1 MRIRFT
7 ELAGVVGSAQN
18 LGHGPLCGAEMASL
32 PVVHDAFVDL
42 VGGRI
47 AALGPM
53 ADCPNDDAGWEVRRC
68 PGQWMLPGFVDS
80 HTHLVY
86 AAPRVTEFRM
96 RLDGA
101 SYHDIAAAGGG
112 ILNSAAAIAAA
123 EESALL
129 EALLARLET
138 ARSTGT
144 VAAEIK
150 SGYGLTLEAE
160 RKMLRV
166 VQRAREL
173 QPMPLWATFLALHAL
188 PKAANLDDFVA
199 TAVDRW
205 LPALADDGLVD
216 FVDVFCEANYFRPSD
231 LVRLAEAAAK
241 RGIPLK
247 AHVNQF
253 QSIGGIQASVAAG
266 ARSVDHLEVLTDAD
280 LQDLQTAWAHGDGP
294 MPVAL
299 PHCSLFLNIPYTPG
313 RALIDAGL
321 PLAIAS
327 DCNPGSAPSSDLRMA
342 WSLAA
347 HQMKLRVNEGL
358 AALTANAA
366 YAVGAEGRMGRIQPG
381 MDAHLILTQ
390 PMADY
395 AELPYFTSENRIA
408 QTLIYGR

>member
-7 ELAGVVGSAQN
+7 ELAGVVGSPQPVATT
-18 LGHGPLCGAEMASL
+18 PLRGAEMASL
-32 PVVHDAFVDL
+32 PVIKDAFVEVVD
-42 VGGRI
+42 GQI
-47 AALGPM
+47 AALGSM
-53 ADCPNDDAGWEVRRC
+53 NDCPSEDAGWEVRRC

-112 ILNSAAAIAAA
+112 ILNSAAVIATAD
-123 EESALL
+123 ESELL
-129 EALLARLET
+129 DGLLQRLEM
-138 ARSTGT
+138 ARTTGT

-150 SGYGLTLEAE
+150 SGYGLTFESE

-166 VQRAREL
+166 IRRAREL

-188 PKAANLDDFVA
+188 PKDADHQSFVDA
-199 TAVDRW
+199 AVDQW
-205 LPALADDGLVD
+205 LPALADEGLMD
-216 FVDVFCEANYFRPSD
+216 FVDVFCEANYFTPSD
-231 LVRLAEAAAK
+231 LMRLAEAAAK
-241 RGIPLK
+241 RRIPLK

-253 QSIGGIQASVAAG
+253 QSIGGIEASVAAG

-280 LQDLQTAWAHGDGP
+280 LKSLTQAWALGDGP

-313 RALIDAGL
+313 RQIIDAGL
-321 PLAIAS
+321 PLALAS

-342 WSLAA
+342 WSLAT
-347 HQMKLRVNEGL
+347 HQMKLRVDEGL

-366 YAVGAEGRMGRIQPG
+366 YAVGAEGRMGRIHPG
-381 MDAHLILTQ
+381 MDAHVILTK

-395 AELPYFTSENRIA
+395 AELPYFTSEQRIA
-408 QTLIYGR
+408 QTLIYGQ

>member
-1 MRIRFT
+1 VRTRFT
-7 ELAGVVGSAQN
+7 HLAGVVGSPEV
-18 LGHGPLCGAEMASL
+18 LPLSPLKGAEMAAL
-32 PVVHDAFVDL
+32 PVVRNAYVEVVDGTISA
-42 VGGRI
+42 VGT
-47 AALGPM
+47 M
-53 ADCPNDDAGWEVRRC
+53 ADCPLADDGWELRC
-68 PGQWMLPGFVDS
+68 CQGQWMLPGFIDS
-80 HTHLVY
+80 HTHLVF

-112 ILNSAAAIAAA
+112 ILNSAAAIAQA
-123 EESALL
+123 EESVLL
-129 EALLARLET
+129 DALLARLET

-150 SGYGLTLEAE
+150 SGYGLSLDAE

-166 VQRAREL
+166 IQRARGL

-188 PKAANLDDFVA
+188 PKDRPRADFVA
-199 TAVDRW
+199 DAVDRW
-205 LPALADDGLVD
+205 LPQLADEGLVD
-216 FVDVFCEANYFRPSD
+216 FVDVFCEANYFTADD
-231 LVRLAEAAAK
+231 LLRLAEAAAK
-241 RGIPLK
+241 RGIELK
-247 AHVNQF
+247 SHVNQF
-253 QSIGGIQASVAAG
+253 QSVGGIQASVAAK

-280 LQDLQTAWAHGDGP
+280 LDALVGAWGTGYGP

-313 RALIDAGL
+313 RQIIDAGL
-321 PLAIAS
+321 PLALAS

-342 WSLAA
+342 WSLAT
-347 HQMKLRVNEGL
+347 HQMKLRVDEGL

-366 YAVGAEGRMGRIQPG
+366 FAVNAHQRMGRIQQG
-381 MDAHLILTQ
+381 MDAHVLLTQ
-390 PMADY
+390 PMPDY

>member
-7 ELAGVVGSAQN
+7 ELAGVVGSPQPLATDA
-18 LGHGPLCGAEMASL
+18 LCGAEMASL
-32 PVVHDAFVDL
+32 PVLREAFVD
-42 VGGRI
+42 VVDGRI

-53 ADCPNDDAGWEVRRC
+53 AECPTDDAGWDVRRG

-112 ILNSAAAIAAA
+112 ILNSAAALEAAD
-123 EESALL
+123 ESALL
-129 EALLARLET
+129 ELLLERLET
-138 ARSTGT
+138 ARATGT

-150 SGYGLTLEAE
+150 SGYGLTLESE

-166 VQRAREL
+166 VRRASEL

-188 PKAANLDDFVA
+188 PKGADLDAYVEE
-199 TAVDRW
+199 AVGHW
-205 LPALADDGLVD
+205 LPALADEGLVD
-216 FVDVFCEANYFRPSD
+216 FVDVFCEVNYFRPSD
-231 LVRLAEAAAK
+231 VHQLAEAAAK

-253 QSIGGIQASVAAG
+253 QSIGGIQASVAAN
-266 ARSVDHLEVLTDAD
+266 ARSVDHLEVLTEAD
-280 LQDLQTAWAHGDGP
+280 LQALKAAWAAGAGP

-313 RALIDAGL
+313 RQIIDAGL
-321 PLAIAS
+321 PLALAS

-342 WSLAA
+342 WSLAT
-347 HQMKLRVNEGL
+347 HQMKLRVDEGL

-366 YAVGAEGRMGRIQPG
+366 YAVGAEDRMGRIQPG
-381 MDAHLILTQ
+381 MDAHLLLTQ

>member
-1 MRIRFT
+1 
-7 ELAGVVGSAQN
+7 
-18 LGHGPLCGAEMASL
+18 
-32 PVVHDAFVDL
+32 
-42 VGGRI
+42 
-47 AALGPM
+47 
-53 ADCPNDDAGWEVRRC
+53 VRRC

-199 TAVDRW
+199 TVVDRW

-313 RALIDAGL
+313 GALIDAGL

-347 HQMKLRVNEGL
+347 HQMKLRVDEGL

-366 YAVGAEGRMGRIQPG
+366 CAVGAEGHMGRIQPG

>member
-7 ELAGVVGSAQN
+7 ELAGVVGSPQ
-18 LGHGPLCGAEMASL
+18 PLATTPLRGAEMASL
-32 PVVHDAFVDL
+32 PAVKDAFVEVVD
-42 VGGRI
+42 GQI
-47 AALGPM
+47 AALGSM
-53 ADCPNDDAGWEVRRC
+53 NDCPSEDAGWEVRRC
-68 PGQWMLPGFVDS
+68 TGQWMLPGFIDS

-112 ILNSAAAIAAA
+112 ILNSAAAIANTD
-123 EESALL
+123 ESALL
-129 EALLARLET
+129 DALLQRLET
-138 ARSTGT
+138 ARATGT

-150 SGYGLTLEAE
+150 SGYGLTFEAE

-166 VQRAREL
+166 VRRAREL
-173 QPMPLWATFLALHAL
+173 QPIPLWATFLALHAL
-188 PKAANLDDFVA
+188 PKDADHQSFVDA
-199 TAVDRW
+199 AVDQW
-205 LPALADDGLVD
+205 LPALADEGLMD
-216 FVDVFCEANYFRPSD
+216 FADVFCEANYFTPSD
-231 LVRLAEAAAK
+231 LMRLAEAAAK

-253 QSIGGIQASVAAG
+253 QSIGGIEASVAAG
-266 ARSVDHLEVLTDAD
+266 ARSVDHLEVLTKAD
-280 LQDLQTAWAHGDGP
+280 LTSLIQAWVHGDGP

-313 RALIDAGL
+313 RQIIDAGL
-321 PLAIAS
+321 PLALAS

-342 WSLAA
+342 WSLAT
-347 HQMKLRVNEGL
+347 HQMKLRVDEGL

-366 YAVGAEGRMGRIQPG
+366 YAVGSEARMGRIQPG
-381 MDAHLILTQ
+381 MDAHVILTK

-395 AELPYFTSENRIA
+395 AELPYFTSEQRIA
-408 QTLIYGR
+408 QTLIYGQ

>member
-1 MRIRFT
+1 
-7 ELAGVVGSAQN
+7 
-18 LGHGPLCGAEMASL
+18 MASL
-32 PVVHDAFVDL
+32 PAVKDAFVEVVD
-42 VGGRI
+42 GQI
-47 AALGPM
+47 AALGSM
-53 ADCPNDDAGWEVRRC
+53 NDCPSDDAGWEVRRC
-68 PGQWMLPGFVDS
+68 TGQWMLPGFIDS

-112 ILNSAAAIAAA
+112 ILNSAAAIANAD
-123 EESALL
+123 ESALL
-129 EALLARLET
+129 DALLQRLET
-138 ARSTGT
+138 ARATGT

-150 SGYGLTLEAE
+150 SGYGLTFEAE

-166 VQRAREL
+166 IRRARE
-173 QPMPLWATFLALHAL
+173 QQTMPLWATFLTLHAL
-188 PKAANLDDFVA
+188 PKGSDHGTYVD
-199 TAVDRW
+199 TAINQW
-205 LPALADDGLVD
+205 LPELADEGLMD
-216 FVDVFCEANYFRPSD
+216 FVDVFCEANYFTADD
-231 LVRLAEAAAK
+231 LKRLAEAAGA

-253 QSIGGIQASVAAG
+253 QSVGGVQASVAAN

-280 LQDLQTAWAHGDGP
+280 LEALKQAWAGGSGP

-313 RALIDAGL
+313 RQIIDAGL

-342 WSLAA
+342 WSLAT
-347 HQMKLRVNEGL
+347 HQMKLRVDEGL

-366 YAVGAEGRMGRIQPG
+366 YAVGAEASMGRIQPG
-381 MDAHLILTQ
+381 MEAHVILTK

-395 AELPYFTSENRIA
+395 AELPYFTSEQRIA

>member
-7 ELAGVVGSAQN
+7 ELAGVVGSSETLAPHA
-18 LGHGPLCGAEMASL
+18 LRGVEMASL
-32 PVVHDAFVDL
+32 PQLRDAFVEVVD
-42 VGGRI
+42 GKI
-47 AALGPM
+47 SALGPM
-53 ADCPNDDAGWEVRRC
+53 SECPLTDDGWQVQRC

-112 ILNSAAAIAAA
+112 ILNSAAAIARAD
-123 EESALL
+123 ESALL
-129 EALLARLET
+129 DALLARLET

-150 SGYGLTLEAE
+150 SGYGLSLDAE

-166 VQRAREL
+166 IQSARSL
-173 QPMPLWATFLALHAL
+173 QPMPLWATFLALHAV
-188 PKAANLDDFVA
+188 PKDRERVDFVA
-199 TAVDRW
+199 DAVDQW
-205 LPALADDGLVD
+205 LPQLADEGLID
-216 FVDVFCEANYFRPSD
+216 FVDVFCEANYFTADD
-231 LVRLAEAAAK
+231 LTRLGEAAGQ
-241 RGIPLK
+241 RGIELK

-253 QSIGGIQASVAAG
+253 QSVGGIQASVAAA

-280 LQDLQTAWAHGDGP
+280 LEALKKAWTVGSGP

-313 RALIDAGL
+313 RQIIDAGL

-342 WSLAA
+342 WSLAT
-347 HQMKLRVNEGL
+347 HQMKLRVDEGL

-366 YAVGAEGRMGRIQPG
+366 YAVNAHDRMGRIQPG
-381 MDAHLILTQ
+381 MDAHVLLTQ

>member
-7 ELAGVVGSAQN
+7 ELAGVVGSPQ
-18 LGHGPLCGAEMASL
+18 PLATTPLRGAEMASL
-32 PVVHDAFVDL
+32 PVIKDAFVEVVD
-42 VGGRI
+42 GQI
-47 AALGPM
+47 AALGSM
-53 ADCPNDDAGWEVRRC
+53 NDCPSEDSGWEVRRC
-68 PGQWMLPGFVDS
+68 TGQWMLPGFIDS

-112 ILNSAAAIAAA
+112 ILNSAAAIANAD
-123 EESALL
+123 ESALL
-129 EALLARLET
+129 DALLQRLET
-138 ARSTGT
+138 ARTTGT

-150 SGYGLTLEAE
+150 SGYGLTFEAE

-166 VQRAREL
+166 VHRARDL

-188 PKAANLDDFVA
+188 PKDADHQSFVD
-199 TAVDRW
+199 TAVNQW
-205 LPALADDGLVD
+205 LPALADEGLMD
-216 FVDVFCEANYFRPSD
+216 FVDVFCEANYFTTSD
-231 LVRLAEAAAK
+231 LMRLSEAAAK

-253 QSIGGIQASVAAG
+253 QSIGGIEASVAAG
-266 ARSVDHLEVLTDAD
+266 ARSVDHLEVLSEAD
-280 LQDLQTAWAHGDGP
+280 LTSLTQAWARGDGP

-313 RALIDAGL
+313 RQIIDAGL
-321 PLAIAS
+321 PLALAS

-342 WSLAA
+342 WSLAT
-347 HQMKLRVNEGL
+347 HQMKLRVDEGL

-381 MDAHLILTQ
+381 MDAHVILTK

-395 AELPYFTSENRIA
+395 AELPYFTSEQRIA
-408 QTLIYGR
+408 QTLIYGH

>member
-1 MRIRFT
+1 
-7 ELAGVVGSAQN
+7 LVV
-18 LGHGPLCGAEMASL
+18 
-32 PVVHDAFVDL
+32 
-42 VGGRI
+42 
-47 AALGPM
+47 
-53 ADCPNDDAGWEVRRC
+53 
-68 PGQWMLPGFVDS
+68 
-80 HTHLVY
+80 

-112 ILNSAAAIAAA
+112 ILNSAAAIATAD
-123 EESALL
+123 ESELL
-129 EALLARLET
+129 EALLQRLET
-138 ARSTGT
+138 ARATGT

-150 SGYGLTLEAE
+150 SGYGLTFESE

-166 VQRAREL
+166 VRRAREL

-188 PKAANLDDFVA
+188 PKGANHESYVDAAINQ
-199 TAVDRW
+199 W
-205 LPALADDGLVD
+205 LPALADEGLVD
-216 FVDVFCEANYFRPSD
+216 FADVFCEANYFSPGD
-231 LVRLAEAAAK
+231 LLRLAEAAAK

-253 QSIGGIQASVAAG
+253 QSIGGIEASVAAG
-266 ARSVDHLEVLTDAD
+266 ARSVDHLEVLTEAD
-280 LQDLQTAWAHGDGP
+280 LTSLTQAWVQGDGP

-313 RALIDAGL
+313 RQIIDAGL

-342 WSLAA
+342 WSLAT
-347 HQMKLRVNEGL
+347 HQMKLRVDEGL

-366 YAVGAEGRMGRIQPG
+366 YAVAAEDRMGRIQPG
-381 MDAHLILTQ
+381 MDAHVILTK

-395 AELPYFTSENRIA
+395 AELPYFTSEQRIA

>member
-7 ELAGVVGSAQN
+7 ELAGVVGSSETLAPHA
-18 LGHGPLCGAEMASL
+18 LRGVEMASL
-32 PVVHDAFVDL
+32 PQLRDAFVEVVD
-42 VGGRI
+42 GKI
-47 AALGPM
+47 SALGPM
-53 ADCPNDDAGWEVRRC
+53 SACPLADDGWQVQRC

-112 ILNSAAAIAAA
+112 ILNSAAAMARAD
-123 EESALL
+123 ESALL
-129 EALLARLET
+129 DALLARLDT

-150 SGYGLTLEAE
+150 SGYGLSLDAE

-166 VQRAREL
+166 IQRARSL
-173 QPMPLWATFLALHAL
+173 QPMPLWATFLALHAV
-188 PKAANLDDFVA
+188 PKDRERADFVA
-199 TAVDRW
+199 DAVDQW
-205 LPALADDGLVD
+205 LPQLADEGLID
-216 FVDVFCEANYFRPSD
+216 FVDVFCEANYFTADD
-231 LVRLAEAAAK
+231 LTRLGEAAGQ
-241 RGIPLK
+241 RGIELK

-253 QSIGGIQASVAAG
+253 QSVGGIQASVAAA

-280 LQDLQTAWAHGDGP
+280 VEALKHAWTGGSGP

-313 RALIDAGL
+313 RQIIDAGL

-342 WSLAA
+342 WSLAT
-347 HQMKLRVNEGL
+347 HQMKLRVDEGL

-366 YAVGAEGRMGRIQPG
+366 YAVNAHDRMGRIQPG
-381 MDAHLILTQ
+381 MDAHVLLTQ
-390 PMADY
+390 PMSDY

>member
-7 ELAGVVGSAQN
+7 ELAGVVGSPQPLATT
-18 LGHGPLCGAEMASL
+18 PLCGAEMASL
-32 PVVHDAFVDL
+32 PVVKDAFVEVVDGH
-42 VGGRI
+42 V
-47 AALGPM
+47 AALGSM
-53 ADCPNDDAGWEVRRC
+53 NDCPSDDAGWEVRRC
-68 PGQWMLPGFVDS
+68 TGQWMLPGFVDS

-112 ILNSAAAIAAA
+112 ILNSAAAISAAD
-123 EESALL
+123 ESELLDALL
-129 EALLARLET
+129 QRLET
-138 ARSTGT
+138 ARATGT

-150 SGYGLTLEAE
+150 SGYGLTLESE

-166 VQRAREL
+166 IRRAREL

-188 PKAANLDDFVA
+188 PKGASHEAYVS
-199 TAVDRW
+199 TAVHEW
-205 LPALADDGLVD
+205 LPALAGEGLVD
-216 FVDVFCEANYFRPSD
+216 FADVFCEANYFSPSD
-231 LVRLAEAAAK
+231 LLRLAEAAAK
-241 RGIPLK
+241 HGISLK

-253 QSIGGIQASVAAG
+253 QSIGGIHASVQAK

-280 LQDLQTAWAHGDGP
+280 LEALKVSWSQGTGP

-313 RALIDAGL
+313 RSIIDAGL

-342 WSLAA
+342 WSLAT
-347 HQMKLRVNEGL
+347 HQMKLRVDEGL

-366 YAVGAEGRMGRIQPG
+366 YAVGAEDRMGRIQPG
-381 MDAHLILTQ
+381 MEAHLILTK
-390 PMADY
+390 PIADY
-395 AELPYFTSENRIA
+395 AELPYFTSEQRIA

>member
-7 ELAGVVGSAQN
+7 ELAGVVGSSETLAPHA
-18 LGHGPLCGAEMASL
+18 LRGVEMASL
-32 PVVHDAFVDL
+32 PQLRDAFVEVVD
-42 VGGRI
+42 GKI
-47 AALGPM
+47 SALGPM
-53 ADCPNDDAGWEVRRC
+53 SECPLADDGWQVQRC

-112 ILNSAAAIAAA
+112 ILNSAAAIARSD
-123 EESALL
+123 ESALL
-129 EALLARLET
+129 DALLARLDT

-150 SGYGLTLEAE
+150 SGYGLSLDAE

-166 VQRAREL
+166 IQRARSL
-173 QPMPLWATFLALHAL
+173 QPMPLWATFLALHAV
-188 PKAANLDDFVA
+188 PKDRERADFVA
-199 TAVDRW
+199 DAVDQW
-205 LPALADDGLVD
+205 LPQLADEGLID
-216 FVDVFCEANYFRPSD
+216 FVDVFCEANYFTADD
-231 LVRLAEAAAK
+231 LTRLGEAAGQ
-241 RGIPLK
+241 RGIELK

-253 QSIGGIQASVAAG
+253 QSVGGIQASVAAA

-280 LQDLQTAWAHGDGP
+280 VEALKHAWTGGSGP

-313 RALIDAGL
+313 RQIIDAGL

-342 WSLAA
+342 WSLAT
-347 HQMKLRVNEGL
+347 HQMKLRVDEGL

-366 YAVGAEGRMGRIQPG
+366 YAVNAHDRMGRIQPG
-381 MDAHLILTQ
+381 MDAHVLLTQ

>member
-7 ELAGVVGSAQN
+7 HLAGVVGSVEALPTQ
-18 LGHGPLCGAEMASL
+18 PLQGAEMSNL
-32 PVVHDAFVDL
+32 PVVRDAFVD
-42 VGGRI
+42 VVDGKI
-47 AALGPM
+47 SALGPM
-53 ADCPNDDAGWEVRRC
+53 ADCPLADDGWELRRC
-68 PGQWMLPGFVDS
+68 HGQWMLPGFVDS

-112 ILNSAAAIAAA
+112 ILNSAAAMARAD
-123 EESALL
+123 ESALL
-129 EALLARLET
+129 DALLARLET

-150 SGYGLTLEAE
+150 SGYGLSLDAE

-166 VQRAREL
+166 VQRARSL
-173 QPMPLWATFLALHAL
+173 QPMPLWSTFLALHAI
-188 PKAANLDDFVA
+188 PKDRERADFVA
-199 TAVDRW
+199 DAVDRW
-205 LPALADDGLVD
+205 LPQLADEGLVD
-216 FVDVFCEANYFRPSD
+216 FVDVFCEANYFTADD
-231 LVRLAEAAAK
+231 LIRLGEAAGQ
-241 RGIPLK
+241 RGIELK

-253 QSIGGIQASVAAG
+253 QSVGGIQASVAAN
-266 ARSVDHLEVLTDAD
+266 ARSVDHLEVLTSDD
-280 LQDLQTAWAHGDGP
+280 LNALKQAWADGSGP

-313 RALIDAGL
+313 RQIIDAGL
-321 PLAIAS
+321 PLALAS

-342 WSLAA
+342 WSLAT
-347 HQMKLRVNEGL
+347 HQMKLRVDEGL

-366 YAVGAEGRMGRIQPG
+366 YAVNAHDRMGRIQPG
-381 MDAHLILTQ
+381 MDAHVLLTQ

-408 QTLIYGR
+408 KTLIYGR

>member
-7 ELAGVVGSAQN
+7 ELAGVVGSPQPLATT
-18 LGHGPLCGAEMASL
+18 PLCGAEMASL
-32 PVVHDAFVDL
+32 PVIKDAYVEVVD
-42 VGGRI
+42 GHI
-47 AALGPM
+47 SALGSM
-53 ADCPNDDAGWEVRRC
+53 TDCPTDDAGWDVRRC
-68 PGQWMLPGFVDS
+68 SGQWMIPGFIYS
-80 HTHLVY
+80 HTHLVV

-112 ILNSAAAIAAA
+112 ILNSAAAIATAD
-123 EESALL
+123 ESELL
-129 EALLARLET
+129 EALLQRLET

-150 SGYGLTLEAE
+150 SGYGLTFESE

-166 VQRAREL
+166 VRRAREL

-188 PKAANLDDFVA
+188 PKGANHESYVDAAINQ
-199 TAVDRW
+199 W
-205 LPALADDGLVD
+205 LPALADEGLVD
-216 FVDVFCEANYFRPSD
+216 FADVFCEANYFSPGD
-231 LVRLAEAAAK
+231 LLRLAEAAAK

-253 QSIGGIQASVAAG
+253 QSIGGIEASVAAG
-266 ARSVDHLEVLTDAD
+266 ARSVNHLEVLTEAD
-280 LQDLQTAWAHGDGP
+280 LTSLTQAWVQGDGP

-313 RALIDAGL
+313 RQIIDAGL

-342 WSLAA
+342 WSLAT
-347 HQMKLRVNEGL
+347 HQMKLRVDEGL

-366 YAVGAEGRMGRIQPG
+366 YAVGAEARMGRIQPG
-381 MDAHLILTQ
+381 MDAHVILTK

-395 AELPYFTSENRIA
+395 AELPYFTSEQRIA
-408 QTLIYGR
+408 QTLIYGQ

>member
-7 ELAGVVGSAQN
+7 ELAGVVGSSETLAPHA
-18 LGHGPLCGAEMASL
+18 LRGVEMASL
-32 PVVHDAFVDL
+32 PQLRDAFVD
-42 VGGRI
+42 VVDGKI
-47 AALGPM
+47 SALGPM
-53 ADCPNDDAGWEVRRC
+53 SECPLADDGWQVQRC

-112 ILNSAAAIAAA
+112 ILNSAAAMARAD
-123 EESALL
+123 ESALL
-129 EALLARLET
+129 DALLARLDT

-150 SGYGLTLEAE
+150 SGYGLSLDAE

-166 VQRAREL
+166 IQRARSL
-173 QPMPLWATFLALHAL
+173 QPMPLWATFLALHAV
-188 PKAANLDDFVA
+188 PKDRERADFVA
-199 TAVDRW
+199 DAVDQW
-205 LPALADDGLVD
+205 LPQLADEGLID
-216 FVDVFCEANYFRPSD
+216 FVDVFCEANYFTADD
-231 LVRLAEAAAK
+231 LTRLGEAAGQ
-241 RGIPLK
+241 RGIELK

-253 QSIGGIQASVAAG
+253 RSVGGIQASVAAA

-280 LQDLQTAWAHGDGP
+280 VEALKHAWTGGSGP

-313 RALIDAGL
+313 RQIIDAGL
-321 PLAIAS
+321 PLALAS

-342 WSLAA
+342 WSLAT
-347 HQMKLRVNEGL
+347 HQMKLRVDEGL

-366 YAVGAEGRMGRIQPG
+366 YAVNAHDQMGRIQPG
-381 MDAHLILTQ
+381 MDAHVLLTQ

>member
-1 MRIRFT
+1 
-7 ELAGVVGSAQN
+7 
-18 LGHGPLCGAEMASL
+18 MAAL
-32 PVVHDAFVDL
+32 PVVRNAFVEVVD
-42 VGGRI
+42 GKI

-53 ADCPNDDAGWEVRRC
+53 AECSLADDGWDVRRSE
-68 PGQWMLPGFVDS
+68 GQWMLPGFIDS

-112 ILNSAAAIAAA
+112 ILNSAAALSTAD
-123 EESALL
+123 ESELL
-129 EALLARLET
+129 DALLARLET
-138 ARSTGT
+138 ARATGT

-150 SGYGLTLEAE
+150 SGYGLSHDAE
-160 RKMLRV
+160 RMMLRV
-166 VQRAREL
+166 VQRARGL

-188 PKAANLDDFVA
+188 PKDRPHEEFVA
-199 TAVDRW
+199 EAVDRW
-205 LPALADDGLVD
+205 LPQLADEGLVD
-216 FVDVFCEANYFRPSD
+216 FVDVFCEANYFTSSD
-231 LVRLAEAAAK
+231 LLRLAEAAAK
-241 RGIPLK
+241 RGIELK
-247 AHVNQF
+247 SHVNQF
-253 QSIGGIQASVAAG
+253 QSVGGIQASVASN
-266 ARSVDHLEVLTDAD
+266 ARSVDHLEVLTAD
-280 LQDLQTAWAHGDGP
+280 DLESLKQAWAGNAGP

-313 RALIDAGL
+313 RQIIDAGL
-321 PLAIAS
+321 PLALAS

-342 WSLAA
+342 WSLAT
-347 HQMKLRVNEGL
+347 HQMKLRVDEGL

-366 YAVGAEGRMGRIQPG
+366 YAVNAHGQMGRIQPG
-381 MDAHLILTQ
+381 MDAHVLLTQ

>member
-7 ELAGVVGSAQN
+7 ELAGVVGSSETLAPHA
-18 LGHGPLCGAEMASL
+18 LRGVEMASL
-32 PVVHDAFVDL
+32 PQLRDAFVEVVD
-42 VGGRI
+42 GKI
-47 AALGPM
+47 SALGPM
-53 ADCPNDDAGWEVRRC
+53 SECPLADDGWQVQRC

-112 ILNSAAAIAAA
+112 ILNSAAAMARAD
-123 EESALL
+123 ESALL
-129 EALLARLET
+129 DALLARLET

-150 SGYGLTLEAE
+150 SGYGLSLDAE

-166 VQRAREL
+166 IQRARSL
-173 QPMPLWATFLALHAL
+173 QPMPLWATFLALHAV
-188 PKAANLDDFVA
+188 PKDRERADFVA
-199 TAVDRW
+199 AAVDQW
-205 LPALADDGLVD
+205 LPQLADEGLID
-216 FVDVFCEANYFRPSD
+216 FVDVFCEANYFTADD
-231 LVRLAEAAAK
+231 LTRLAEAAGQ
-241 RGIPLK
+241 RGIELK

-253 QSIGGIQASVAAG
+253 QSVGGIQASVAAA

-280 LQDLQTAWAHGDGP
+280 VEALKHAWTGGSGP

-313 RALIDAGL
+313 RQIIDAGL

-342 WSLAA
+342 WSLAT
-347 HQMKLRVNEGL
+347 HQMKLRVDEGL

-366 YAVGAEGRMGRIQPG
+366 YAVNAHDRMGRIQPG
-381 MDAHLILTQ
+381 MDAHVLLTQ